1 MTQKIAVAFSWIFHP
16 LFFPLY
22 TLGIL
27 LLRVNLYTELP
38 LYYNLLLTGVVLL
51 STLLF
56 PLLIIF
62 ILYKRKI
69 ISSLF
74 LRKREERIYPILCIA
89 AFYYLTYYLLKGVLI
104 SGFFGYYMLGATL
117 LAIVALLINIFHK
130 ISLHMISIGAFNG
143 LFFGLMMGFGAD
155 FFFLILAGLLLSGFL
170 GFARI
175 KTDSHHPA
183 EIYSGFILG
192 FLTMSVLIIL
202 I

>member
-1 MTQKIAVAFSWIFHP
+1 MTNKIAVALSWIFHP

-22 TLGIL
+22 TLCIL

-38 LYYNLLLTGVVLL
+38 LFYNLLLISVVLL

-62 ILYKRKI
+62 LLYKRKI

-74 LRKREERIYPILCIA
+74 LRNREERIYPILCIA

-117 LAIVALLINIFHK
+117 LAILALLITIFHK
-130 ISLHMISIGAFNG
+130 ISLHMISLGAFNG
-143 LFFGLMMGFGAD
+143 LFLGLMLGYGANFIFLLVAGF
-155 FFFLILAGLLLSGFL
+155 LLSGL
-170 GFARI
+170 VSFARI
-175 KTDSHHPA
+175 KTQSHEPA
-183 EIYSGFILG
+183 EIYTGFLLG
-192 FLTMSVLIIL
+192 FLTMSALIIL
-202 I
+202 V